1 MNVIAAP
8 VLSDRFSM
16 ILDGLYRAVAA
27 RSARGAMAVGMILLV
42 CGRVR
47 RVERLVL
54 GLLVRFR
61 AGRLWVRRAAS
72 GGRGGQGD
80 LAPCR
85 ASDVRLPV
93 GFGWLLPMVP
103 CAAAGFGSQ
112 LRHLLEEPEMR
123 GLLAQSAQARRVLA
137 PVCRM
142 LGISAVV
149 LRAGAEVEGAA
160 LVEAPGNVPVV
171 VARVRIVRAK
181 VDLGR
186 IALPRGVLAAAKR
199 QGFGKV

>member
-1 MNVIAAP
+1 
-8 VLSDRFSM
+8 
-16 ILDGLYRAVAA
+16 
-27 RSARGAMAVGMILLV
+27 
-42 CGRVR
+42 
-47 RVERLVL
+47 
-54 GLLVRFR
+54 
-61 AGRLWVRRAAS
+61 
-72 GGRGGQGD
+72 
-80 LAPCR
+80 
-85 ASDVRLPV
+85 
-93 GFGWLLPMVP
+93 
-103 CAAAGFGSQ
+103 
-112 LRHLLEEPEMR
+112 MR

-171 VARVRIVRAK
+171 VARVRIVRAE